1 MKQLLTDPNVRQL
14 ISQFD
19 LDEPKLAKILV
30 DKYEFIDGK
39 IVISS
44 AKVLNDDMSVNR
56 EADLQKLLPRLSECN
71 LIFRKL

>member
-1 MKQLLTDPNVRQL
+1 MKNILTDPNVRQL

-30 DKYEFIDGK
+30 DKYEFIGGK

-56 EADLQKLLPRLSECN
+56 EVDLQKLLPRLSECN
-71 LIFRKL
+71 LIFK

>member
-1 MKQLLTDPNVRQL
+1 MKKLLTDPNVRQL

-71 LIFRKL
+71 LIFK